1 MSVDYKVLVKY
12 LKEDVIDLNY
22 HKMCQSLENIE
33 MDESIEILF
42 RYYRKHGFPHYKIR
56 DEEKHEQM
64 RKLQNFK
71 HEHIIDGNEVTQ
83 TMNGLRLAWSYF
95 PQFWDVPCGNAKTT
109 PMQNFND
116 DPIDVV
122 SAPGWRTVCRPLHA
136 GAPAAGG
143 ARRGK
148 PARRADRRR
157 RAGGGRGVGRS
168 RHTAR
173 RPSARLWRTRT
184 V

>member
-33 MDESIEILF
+33 MDESVEILF

-71 HEHIIDGNEVTQ
+71 HEHIIDGDEVTQ
-83 TMNGLRLAWSYF
+83 TMNGLRLAWS
-95 PQFWDVPCGNAKTT
+95 
-109 PMQNFND
+109 
-116 DPIDVV
+116 
-122 SAPGWRTVCRPLHA
+122 
-136 GAPAAGG
+136 
-143 ARRGK
+143 
-148 PARRADRRR
+148 
-157 RAGGGRGVGRS
+157 
-168 RHTAR
+168 
-173 RPSARLWRTRT
+173 
-184 V
+184 